1 MALTKAEIDNL
12 SNLFLSVNDENTR
25 LAFEIMDQEEL
36 PKNLITEIF
45 AVYKLTTNEALRLK
59 AQELLEKHGSSKL
72 QNAMKWRLKLNDDGS
87 LYGATEKTIAK
98 NIDRYCDG
106 KELIGRKLA
115 QAMFRKFGL
124 GAHYLL
130 NNVSEEERKDNL
142 QTFVEGSTFK
152 LRNAALTKFPPEL
165 FELTDLTEID
175 LSANKIKTIP
185 AKIKV
190 FQKLKVLRLSA
201 NNLKKI
207 NKGILELKAL
217 EELYLNGNLMREFP
231 EILTEMHWLKKMDI
245 TGLTNINMYRGLE
258 LPVEAM
264 QKMTGLKGL
273 GLANYKSAHGS
284 MKFYSPYRN
293 YPHLTW
299 LEKKEGTL
307 DLEPLALA
315 KTAYELNG
323 EGLSFILRYSQDAE
337 LKKQLIRDF
346 YDPKT
351 KTLDFKET
359 YLEHLPEEI
368 LDFDVET
375 LILKGSRI
383 GLVGAHFKTEE
394 EKEKGYE
401 VADKE
406 RLAVIPKLKNLKVLN
421 LYDCSISAFPEGME
435 QLQKLEHLD
444 ARFNYVKKIPESIG
458 QLSNLK
464 VAEFRSTFSHYDG
477 PPEIPDSFSGLKKL
491 KKLSFYFYEIDLSLY
506 EDRLKKMLP
515 VDCEILLT

>member
-1 MALTKAEIDNL
+1 MALTKAEIENL

-25 LAFEIMDQEEL
+25 LAFEIMDQQEL
-36 PKNLITEIF
+36 PKSLITEIF
-45 AVYKLTTNEALRLK
+45 AVYKLTEDEALRLQ
-59 AQELLEKHGSSKL
+59 AQQLLEKHGSAQL
-72 QNAMKWRLKLNDDGS
+72 QSAMKWRLKLNDDGS

-115 QAMFRKFGL
+115 QAMFRKFGV
-124 GAHYLL
+124 GANYLL
-130 NNVSEEERKDNL
+130 NNVSEEERKSNL

-152 LRNAALTKFPPEL
+152 LRNAALSKFPAEL

-175 LSANKIKTIP
+175 LSGNKIKTIP

-190 FQKLKVLRLSA
+190 FQKLKILRLSG

-231 EILTEMHWLKKMDI
+231 ELLTEMHWLKKMDI

-264 QKMTGLKGL
+264 RKMTGLQAL
-273 GLANYKSAHGS
+273 GLANYSSAHGS
-284 MKFYSPYRN
+284 MRFYSPYRN

-299 LEKKEGTL
+299 LEIKDGAL

-315 KTAYELNG
+315 KTAYEQNG
-323 EGLSFILRYSQDAE
+323 ESLSFILRYSQDSE
-337 LKKQLIRDF
+337 LKKKVISDF

-351 KTLDFKET
+351 KTLDFKGI

-368 LDFDVET
+368 LEFDIEA
-375 LILKGSRI
+375 LHLKGTSI
-383 GLVGAHFKTEE
+383 GMLGSHFKTKEE
-394 EKEKGYE
+394 EENGYE
-401 VADKE
+401 LVDQE
-406 RLAVIPKLKNLKVLN
+406 RLAVIPKLQNLKLLN

-444 ARFNYVKKIPESIG
+444 ARFNYVKSVPESLG
-458 QLSNLK
+458 QLSNLEL
-464 VAEFRSTFSHYDG
+464 AEFRSTFSHYDG
-477 PPEIPDSFSGLKKL
+477 LPEIPDSFSGLKKL
-491 KKLSFYFYEIDLSLY
+491 KKMSFHFYEIDVDVY
-506 EDRLKKMLP
+506 EKRLKALLP
-515 VDCEILLT
+515 DYCEILLT